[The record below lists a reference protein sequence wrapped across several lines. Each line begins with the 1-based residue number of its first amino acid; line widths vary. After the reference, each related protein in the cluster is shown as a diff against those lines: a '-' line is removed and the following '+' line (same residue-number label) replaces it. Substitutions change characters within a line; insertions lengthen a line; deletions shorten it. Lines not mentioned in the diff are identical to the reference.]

1 MCLQNRAAGARRRCR
16 TSRQSNRI
24 QALKTT
30 ICAPAQLLG
39 EILLDPANAK
49 TMMRFVS
56 DAENLK
62 LMMVLL
68 KDSSKSIQFEAFHVF
83 KVRIE
88 SGCQV
93 TPCGL
98 QIRTSH

>member
-1 MCLQNRAAGARRRCR
+1 
-16 TSRQSNRI
+16 
-24 QALKTT
+24 
-30 ICAPAQLLG
+30 
-39 EILLDPANAK
+39 
-49 TMMRFVS
+49 MMRFVS